1 MTCRQIFIDSRDR
14 ISGTPQSFNVQLRD
28 TLTTSNAHWRIDDV
42 RIPLVIP
49 RVQTGRNDIVYMSS
63 GLAGGPTLASQVRTV
78 TLVQGTYSGTDL
90 AKMIHDCFYAQ
101 HPENPAQPESTDTF
115 WAVSYSNTTAGMSIA
130 SLVDPNF
137 RLLTDADLIKV
148 GVSPVRSFCSQLFL
162 DAGSAGPKVVS
173 GAAAGGGA
181 IWSFPFVSMVPCDL
195 VYLAST
201 TLSTQDN
208 FGPNGASDTIY
219 ALPTS
224 TDFASVLTGS
234 MNQAVWMPC
243 PNVSTQQLDF
253 RVLDRNYNLLTSL
266 PNWSATLT
274 IRQ

>member
-14 ISGTPQSFNVQLRD
+14 ISGTPQSFQIQLRD
-28 TLTTSNAHWRIDDV
+28 TLTTLNAHWRIDDV

-49 RVQTGRNDIVYMSS
+49 RVQTGRNDIVYFSF
-63 GLAGGPTLASQVRTV
+63 GAPTRAADVKSV

-90 AKMIHDCFYAQ
+90 AKMIHDAFYLQ
-101 HPENPAQPESTDTF
+101 HPEGPSPEATDTY

-130 SLVDPNF
+130 SLIEPTF
-137 RLLTDADLIKV
+137 RLLTDADLLKV
-148 GVSPVRSFCSQLFL
+148 GVSPARSFCSQLFL
-162 DAGSAGPKVVS
+162 DAGAAGPTVVS

-201 TLSTQDN
+201 KLSTQDN
-208 FGPNGASDTIY
+208 FGPSGASDTIY

-224 TDFASVLTGS
+224 TDFASVLVGS

-243 PNVSTQQLDF
+243 PNFSTQQLDF
-253 RVLDRNYNLLTSL
+253 RVLDRTYNLLTSL